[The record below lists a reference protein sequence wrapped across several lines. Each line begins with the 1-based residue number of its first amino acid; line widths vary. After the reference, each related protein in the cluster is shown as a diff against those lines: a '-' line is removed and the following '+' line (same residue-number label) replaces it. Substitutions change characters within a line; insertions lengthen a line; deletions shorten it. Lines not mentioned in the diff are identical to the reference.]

1 MQNHLLFFI
10 SASPCLNFSTSYIEM
25 YSFTSSFTFLFISFD
40 SCLRAI
46 LRKHTIRKITNRT
59 TETTPNMIQLAR
71 CVLDCWLSSLQ
82 PLGLGLMLS
91 QIT

>member
-1 MQNHLLFFI
+1 MQNHLLFL
-10 SASPCLNFSTSYIEM
+10 SYDSPCLNFSTSYIEM
-25 YSFTSSFTFLFISFD
+25 YSLTSSLTFLFISFD

-46 LRKHTIRKITNRT
+46 LRKHTIKKITKRI

-71 CVLDCWLSSLQ
+71 CVFDCWFSSLH
-82 PLGLGLMLS
+82 PLGLGLILS